1 MLNFLKDQK
10 ENYFLVKNQRKYSLI
25 ENIITKKFEHDFSMN
40 PLNAFIFILFSLI
53 GFFLYFYYFGM
64 ISDIKYFIVFLLFPL
79 LCALSIFLGK
89 WVGIIKILFIGLL
102 GYYWWKGFDSLYYT
116 IPVSLGLIIS
126 PMFQIVKEWDR
137 AILLRLGKFKKL
149 KGPGF
154 FIILPFLDEINKIV
168 DLRIRSSDFQA
179 EKSLTKDSVAVT
191 VDAVAFWM
199 VWDAEKAV
207 LEVENFVDA
216 VILSA
221 QTALRDSV
229 GENNLST
236 FISKREEFGE
246 VIRKIVDKK
255 TSEWGITIQ
264 SIEIKEIIIPEQLEN
279 VLSKKAQAEREK
291 ELRVIMGDA
300 EIELANKFNEASK
313 IYQKNET
320 ALKLRS
326 MNILFEGLKA
336 GNSMMLVPSSILDN
350 SNIGNIFGLQAMGE
364 IKKTQNN
371 KNKKE

>member
-1 MLNFLKDQK
+1 MFNHSKDQK
-10 ENYFLVKNQRKYSLI
+10 DNYKLVKNEIKYALI
-25 ENIITKKFEHDFSMN
+25 ENIVPKKFEHDFYIN
-40 PLNAFIFILFSLI
+40 PLNAFILVLCSLI
-53 GFFLYFYYFGM
+53 GFFLYFYYFG
-64 ISDIKYFIVFLLFPL
+64 IFFEPKLFI
-79 LCALSIFLGK
+79 IFLMYPFFCGLAVFIGK
-89 WVGIIKILFIGLL
+89 WEGIIKVFALGILGF
-102 GYYWWKGFDSLYYT
+102 YWWKGMDSLFYT
-116 IPVSLGLIIS
+116 IPVTMGLIVS

-137 AILLRLGKFKKL
+137 AILLRLGKFNKL

-154 FIILPFLDEINKIV
+154 FIILPFIDSINKIV

-199 VWDAEKAV
+199 VWDAEKAI

-229 GENNLST
+229 GAHNLST
-236 FISKREEFGE
+236 LISKREELGKA
-246 VIRKIVDKK
+246 IREIVDKK

-264 SIEIKEIIIPEQLEN
+264 SIEIKEIFIPEALEDI
-279 VLSKKAQAEREK
+279 LSKKAQAEREK
-291 ELRVIMGDA
+291 ELRIMMGDA

-313 IYQKNET
+313 VYQKNET

-336 GNSMMLVPSSILDN
+336 GNSMMMVPSSILDN
-350 SNIGNIFGLQAMGE
+350 SNVGNMFGIEAMGE
-364 IKKTQNN
+364 MRKAQ
-371 KNKKE
+371 NKKKKE

>member
-1 MLNFLKDQK
+1 MFNLSKDQK
-10 ENYFLVKNQRKYSLI
+10 ENYALIKNQKKYSLI
-25 ENIITKKFEHDFSMN
+25 ENIIPRELEHDFSVN
-40 PLNAFIFILFSLI
+40 PLNALIIAIFSLI
-53 GFFLYFYYFGM
+53 GFFLYFYYIGM
-64 ISDIKYFIVFLLFPL
+64 DLDIKLFIIFLLFPIFS
-79 LCALSIFLGK
+79 ALAIFIGK
-89 WVGIIKILFIGLL
+89 WEGIIKIFSIGILGFYWWIGLN
-102 GYYWWKGFDSLYYT
+102 SLYFT
-116 IPVSLGLIIS
+116 IPVAIGLIIS
-126 PMFQIVKEWDR
+126 SMFQIVKEWDR
-137 AILLRLGKFKKL
+137 AVLLRLGKFKKL

-154 FIILPFLDEINKIV
+154 FIILPFIDSIIKIV

-199 VWDAEKAV
+199 VWDAEKAI

-229 GENNLST
+229 GAHNLSNI
-236 FISKREEFGE
+236 ISKREDLGKA
-246 VIRKIVDKK
+246 IREIVDKK

-264 SIEIKEIIIPEQLEN
+264 SIEIKEIFIPEALEDI
-279 VLSKKAQAEREK
+279 LSKKAQAEREK
-291 ELRVIMGDA
+291 ELRVMMGDA

-336 GNSMMLVPSSILDN
+336 GNSMMMVPSSILDN
-350 SNIGNIFGLQAMGE
+350 TNVGNMFGIEAMGE
-364 IKKTQNN
+364 LRKAQ
-371 KNKKE
+371 NKKKKE